1 MEGWYRRFISTLLIV
16 YISLGIV
23 GIFSSFAM
31 IAASVLC
38 GHGHTSDATVGTKQR
53 PAAAGGYRLD
63 RPLQR
68 QPHAISRAI
77 ASQLQPA
84 HGAVAATLEQSQ
96 QLKQTREPL
105 LTVSSL
111 MFTNLTSRSI
121 PITPAVIHVQQ
132 TLQAVGQHT
141 HRSVR
146 SLSLFRDNVS
156 QLRKQ
161 RKHKKSWVLGTAKVT
176 RAHAKGN
183 VPRDIAVAFELREWQ
198 G

>member
-38 GHGHTSDATVGTKQR
+38 GHGHTSDATAGTKQR

-132 TLQAVGQHT
+132 TLQAVEQHT

-161 RKHKKSWVLGTAKVT
+161 RKHKKS
-176 RAHAKGN
+176 
-183 VPRDIAVAFELREWQ
+183 
-198 G
+198 